1 MQKRNLLLR
10 SRSPQSTNL
19 NRRLQMHVE
28 EITRIKEFR
37 QIREEIRGSEKYLI
51 VGIDVAK
58 EKHHA
63 FYGTSNGKTLKRKL
77 IFDNSFS
84 GIEMMM
90 DLAYALKT
98 EHCLEKVV
106 YGLEPTAS
114 YHKPLAEYLIKS
126 GCNVVMVSG
135 LAITK
140 NRELLDGR
148 WDKNDDKDAANVAD
162 LISQGKF
169 QYYDYPSLEV
179 RDLRGLLSLKRM
191 LKKQEHRMKTRIRNN
206 LIAQYFPEFDSHF
219 AKGRFESLAVVKW
232 CARPK
237 EINYMEFEEFE
248 ELIAPCRRTR
258 TQIARLKEIWE
269 DANESIGCE
278 AGDAIQFG
286 AKLMVEELQ
295 KIRESINALDEQI
308 EKICSG
314 FPEYQYLLSIPG
326 FGPDVSSKVLGAIG
340 NPLRFDNG
348 KQVLKLAGY
357 DLSASR
363 SGKPSDFTIPRI
375 SKRGN
380 AYLRYAL
387 YQAALIASTR
397 NKYFMRY
404 YARQLVGRQR
414 EKGINTKMKVKL
426 AAKML
431 IIAWTLMKNKEP
443 FDPAYLN
450 IE

>member
-1 MQKRNLLLR
+1 MR
-10 SRSPQSTNL
+10 
-19 NRRLQMHVE
+19 V
-28 EITRIKEFR
+28 
-37 QIREEIRGSEKYLI
+37 
-51 VGIDVAK
+51 
-58 EKHHA
+58 
-63 FYGTSNGKTLKRKL
+63 
-77 IFDNSFS
+77 
-84 GIEMMM
+84 
-90 DLAYALKT
+90 
-98 EHCLEKVV
+98 
-106 YGLEPTAS
+106 
-114 YHKPLAEYLIKS
+114 
-126 GCNVVMVSG
+126 
-135 LAITK
+135 
-140 NRELLDGR
+140 
-148 WDKNDDKDAANVAD
+148 
-162 LISQGKF
+162 
-169 QYYDYPSLEV
+169 
-179 RDLRGLLSLKRM
+179 
-191 LKKQEHRMKTRIRNN
+191 RIRNN
-206 LIAQYFPEFDSHF
+206 IIAQYFPEFDSHF

-232 CARPK
+232 CIRPK
-237 EINYMEFEEFE
+237 EINDMEFEEFE

-258 TQIARLKEIWE
+258 PQIERLKLIWE

-286 AKLMVEELQ
+286 AKLMVEDL
-295 KIRESINALDEQI
+295 KNIRESISAVDEQI
-308 EKICSG
+308 EKICMG

-363 SGKPSDFTIPRI
+363 TGKTSDRAIPVI

-380 AYLRYAL
+380 AHLRYAL

-404 YARQLVGRQR
+404 YTNQLICR
-414 EKGINTKMKVKL
+414 EQERGIRIKMKVKL

-431 IIAWTLMKNKEP
+431 IIAWTLMKKMEQ